1 MIMREVQNRG
11 RGVALPCSCS
21 PAFTV
26 INCRHATCRRVAAQS
41 LHRTPTW
48 RAWSGGVWRARP
60 LRCAPATAQCT
71 RSTVAASTNKRE
83 TGACES
89 KISYRQNESQRLFS
103 QLVAEPASKRHA
115 RRPHIQRHLKI
126 NWNQK
131 KIIYY
136 FPFTNS
142 RRKKTI
148 LFVFDVNLKPSHIR
162 ASRCSAALCAPP
174 TLSSAFSLLLLVLL
188 SSSSSLCGVR
198 ANADARIYFVCFIS
212 KLYF

>member
-1 MIMREVQNRG
+1 MAGVIWRRVARTAASMCASDSTVHSIDCCSINEQTRDRRVWEQNF
-11 RGVALPCSCS
+11 LSTKWES
-21 PAFTV
+21 KTV
-26 INCRHATCRRVAAQS
+26 LATCRR
-41 LHRTPTW
+41 
-48 RAWSGGVWRARP
+48 
-60 LRCAPATAQCT
+60 
-71 RSTVAASTNKRE
+71 
-83 TGACES
+83 
-89 KISYRQNESQRLFS
+89 
-103 QLVAEPASKRHA
+103 ASKQASRTTAAHSA
-115 RRPHIQRHLKI
+115 PLEDKLKP
-126 NWNQK
+126 K

-148 LFVFDVNLKPSHIR
+148 LFIFDVNLKPSHIR

-212 KLYF
+212 KLYFKKGL